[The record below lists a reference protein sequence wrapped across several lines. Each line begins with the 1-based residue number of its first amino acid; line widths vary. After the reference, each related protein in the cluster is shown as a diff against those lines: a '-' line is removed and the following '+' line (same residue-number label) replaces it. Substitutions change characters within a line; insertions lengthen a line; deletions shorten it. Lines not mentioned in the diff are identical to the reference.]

1 VRTPCAASRPGCR
14 ARSAEFSTAEL
25 NPFLLKLSRDDIR
38 EHEQLWR
45 HVAEQDG
52 GDLDALLL
60 QIRVA
65 VIQVLNAAVAP
76 LLHGKRARLREEADR
91 ASRAGR
97 CAEGFIDLSA
107 PTRKTGV
114 AAMVRSLKGV
124 LTCKEVLWKDA
135 MATSYCKVC
144 GACPQHTQRC

>member
-1 VRTPCAASRPGCR
+1 MRTLRAGRPDCARHGLSSPP
-14 ARSAEFSTAEL
+14 AEL

-45 HVAEQDG
+45 HVAEQEG

-76 LLHGKRARLREEADR
+76 LLHGKRARLRGEADR
-91 ASRAGR
+91 ASRTGCRAD
-97 CAEGFIDLSA
+97 GFIDLSA

-144 GACPQHTQRC
+144 GACPRHTQRC